1 MVRFD
6 WFSQNMTNQILRV
19 HVPGDASFN
28 ELFENLFLRYTRSSE
43 LIAVDS
49 IQSGTLTE
57 LTYSVGLKK
66 PGLADAFIAEIK
78 KLNNNNKVTLITG
91 YNGTDL

>member
-1 MVRFD
+1 M
-6 WFSQNMTNQILRV
+6 SNQILRV
-19 HVPGDASFN
+19 HVPGDAPFT
-28 ELFENLFLRYTRSSE
+28 ELFENIFLKYTRSSE

-49 IQSGTLTE
+49 VQSGTLTE
-57 LTYSVGLKK
+57 LTYSVGLKN

-78 KLNNNNKVTLITG
+78 KMNNNNKVTLITG